1 MKLRPYQNEAVDA
14 LFTYFENHT
23 GNPLVVLPTGT
34 GKSLTM
40 AEFVKR
46 ACELYAGTNIL
57 LLTHSRKLIQ
67 QDSRAIIQHWSMAPI
82 GIWSAGFGRKD
93 HEQITVA
100 GIQSI
105 HKYPAKFGNTDLV
118 LIDECQLVSM
128 KGTTM
133 YRKFLDA
140 LRKHNPYLK
149 VIGFTATPFR
159 LDTGLLI
166 EGENRIFTDIAYEYG
181 LGDAIKEGYLCPLR
195 SKNGVTKADLSEV
208 RIRGKEYRPDDL
220 QAAFDKPDLIEGSL
234 DEIEQYAYDRK
245 SVLCFGAGVEHCY
258 HVADAMRARGWS
270 AEVVHGGMT
279 EAQID
284 AALEAF
290 EKKRFRFLLNAMLLT
305 IGYDYPGIDCI
316 VDYQSTMS
324 VGLHIQKR
332 GRGFRNVY
340 APGYDMD
347 TREGRLA
354 AIAAGPKPDTLVL
367 CFAGNDSRFG
377 PLDMI
382 RVKSKRPKNEDAI
395 SVAPVK
401 ECPDCH
407 ELVHASVMVCP
418 ACDYEFPAKPAHG
431 DTAGDGVLV
440 AAIEP
445 PRVYPVDSVQYVP
458 HEKFG
463 KPKTM
468 RVIYSVGLQVYNEWV
483 PIEDARSSVRKHA
496 VRWFWQRGLVCPET
510 VDAALSMHEEG
521 RFPTPATITVVPDGK
536 YWRVTDASFE
546 AFEARAVA

>member
-1 MKLRPYQNEAVDA
+1 VKPPRPYQDGAVEA
-14 LFTYFENHT
+14 LFTYFEVET

-34 GKSLTM
+34 GKSLAM
-40 AEFVKR
+40 AEFIRR
-46 ACELYAGTNIL
+46 ACERFPGTRIL

-67 QDSRAIIQHWSMAPI
+67 QDTRAIIEQWPMAPI
-82 GIWSAGFGRKD
+82 GIWSAGLKRKD

-105 HKYPAKFGNTDLV
+105 HKWPAKFGNTDLV

-133 YRKFLDA
+133 YRTFLDA
-140 LRKHNPYLK
+140 LKKINPYVK

-166 EGENRIFTDIAYEYG
+166 EGANRIFTDIAYEYG
-181 LGDAIKEGYLCPLR
+181 LGEAIKEGYLCPLR
-195 SKNGVTKADLSEV
+195 SKNGVTKADLSKV

-220 QAAFDKPDLIEGSL
+220 QAAFDRPDLIEGSL

-279 EAQID
+279 EQQID
-284 AALEAF
+284 DILEAF
-290 EKKRFRFLLNAMLLT
+290 EKKKFRFLLNAMLLT
-305 IGYDYPGIDCI
+305 IGYDHPGIDCI

-324 VGLHIQKR
+324 VGLHLQKR

-340 APGYDMD
+340 APHHDLD

-354 AIAAGPKPDTLVL
+354 AIAAGPKSYTLVL
-367 CFAGNDSRFG
+367 DFAGNDDKFG

-382 RVKSKRPKNEDAI
+382 RVKSKRAKGEDAI
-395 SVAPVK
+395 SLAPVK
-401 ECPDCH
+401 ECPKCH

-418 ACDYEFPAKPAHG
+418 ACEYEFPAKPAHG
-431 DTAGDGVLV
+431 DTAGEGVLV

-445 PRVYPVDSVQYVP
+445 PRVYPVDSVQYTT
-458 HEKFG
+458 HEKIG
-463 KPKTM
+463 KAKTL

-510 VDAALSMHEEG
+510 VDEALEMVKEG
-521 RFPTPATITVVPDGK
+521 RIPSPATITVVPDGK
-536 YWRVTDASFE
+536 YWRVTGASFDHQE
-546 AFEARAVA
+546 AA